1 MKLETLADGFGFTEG
16 PRWHDGKL
24 WFSDFI
30 QRRVRT
36 VDLAGKVEDIV
47 FVPGQPS
54 GLGFM
59 PDGSLR
65 IVSMLDRHL
74 MRVENGFIRSVANLS
89 RHAVGLTN
97 DMVMDTQ
104 GNAWIGSMGYDF
116 YREQQLPGTRSP
128 ILRVTPEGDVAIAA
142 RDLRGPNGMV
152 LIDGERTLV
161 VAETHACR
169 LTAFDI
175 GRNGLLENR
184 RVFADL
190 GELPPDG
197 ICANAE
203 GDIWVAGLYTDK
215 FVLVRKGGQVLATLP
230 TPGRWAIAPAL
241 GGKDGNTL
249 FCATVTVKDPTD
261 SRTGRSRAAIE
272 TVALN

>member
-1 MKLETLADGFGFTEG
+1 MKLEVLADGFGFTEG
-16 PRWHDGKL
+16 PRWNDGKL
-24 WFSDFI
+24 WFSDFV

-36 VDLAGKVEDIV
+36 VDLGGKVEEIA

-59 PDGSLR
+59 PDGALR

-74 MRVENGFIRSVANLS
+74 MTVDNGFIRSVADLS
-89 RHAVGLTN
+89 RHAAGLTN
-97 DMVMDTQ
+97 DMVMDSQ

-116 YREQQLPGTRSP
+116 YREPQLPGTRSP
-128 ILRVTPEGDVAIAA
+128 ILRVTPGGEVAIAA
-142 RDLRGPNGMV
+142 PGLRGPNGMA
-152 LIDGERTLV
+152 LIDDGRTLV

-175 GRNGLLENR
+175 GRDGLLENR
-184 RVFADL
+184 RVFAEL
-190 GELPPDG
+190 GGLPPDG
-197 ICANAE
+197 ICANADS
-203 GDIWVAGLYTDK
+203 DIWVAGLYTEK
-215 FVLVRKGGQVLATLP
+215 FVLVRKGGKVLATLP

-241 GGKDGNTL
+241 GGKDGTTL
-249 FCATVTVKDPTD
+249 FCSTVTVQHPTD

-272 TVALN
+272 TVALD